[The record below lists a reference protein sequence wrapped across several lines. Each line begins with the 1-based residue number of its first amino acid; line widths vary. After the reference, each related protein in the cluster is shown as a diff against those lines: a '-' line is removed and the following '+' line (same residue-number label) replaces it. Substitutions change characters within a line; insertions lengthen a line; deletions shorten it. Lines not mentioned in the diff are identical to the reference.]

1 MPRKVRTTV
10 YIDPGVLREA
20 QEMGLNV
27 SKTCENSLKLA
38 IRQMLTVY
46 DENGHIRPVS
56 SVNASS
62 QEGLV
67 VRLPEFE
74 SGLEAWKA
82 SVLDQARPQPH
93 SPNWKHPDIL

>member
-1 MPRKVRTTV
+1 MGRLKKKV
-10 YIDPGVLREA
+10 YINLPPELVEKARKH
-20 QEMGLNV
+20 GLNI
-27 SKTCENSLKLA
+27 SKVCENALVEIMNRIEGS
-38 IRQMLTVY
+38 
-46 DENGHIRPVS
+46 ENKENPVS

-93 SPNWKHPDIL
+93 SPNWKDPDIL